1 MRWVEDHSCKM
12 KLIYDLPLEALQDM
26 LKIWGEPE
34 YRATQIWQ
42 GMYKHLYE
50 TPEQFTNLPL
60 ALRRRLEE
68 NFKFHSFDPLIHA
81 RSRDNETEKVLL
93 KTDDDRQ
100 IETVLMY
107 YDKRRT
113 VCISTQA
120 GCAMG
125 CVFCA
130 TGQMGFV
137 GNLSRGEIV
146 EQVLYFARKLRTAD
160 DRISNIV
167 TMGMGEPFLNY
178 DATMDAL
185 NILNHPDGFNFG
197 ARRIT
202 LSTVG
207 IVPMIERFTQEA
219 RNFNLAISLHA
230 ATNELRD
237 RLVPI
242 NRKYP
247 IEDLLRACNDYVSR
261 TGRRISYEWAL
272 IEGVND
278 DLEQAKKCADLL
290 KGTICHVNL
299 IPLNPTDG
307 YESVGTNQKATLAF
321 RDLLQS
327 QGIPTTVRLRRGIDI
342 HAGCGQL
349 AGRTH
354 H

>member
-1 MRWVEDHSCKM
+1 M
-12 KLIYDLPLEALQDM
+12 KLIYDLSFDALQDM
-26 LKIWGEPE
+26 LKSWGEPE
-34 YRATQIWQ
+34 YRATQIWE

-50 TPEQFTNLPL
+50 APEEFTTLPL
-60 ALRRRLEE
+60 DLRKRLKE
-68 NFKFHSFDPLIHA
+68 NFKFKSFEPIIHA
-81 RSRDNETEKVLL
+81 YSQDGETEKVLL

-113 VCISTQA
+113 VCISTQS

-130 TGQMGFV
+130 TGQMGFL

-146 EQVLYFARKLRTAD
+146 EQVLYFARKLSTMD

-167 TMGMGEPFLNY
+167 TMGMGEPFQNY
-178 DATMDAL
+178 NATMDAL
-185 NILNHPDGFNFG
+185 DILNHPGGFNLG
-197 ARRIT
+197 SRRIT

-207 IVPMIERFTQEA
+207 IIPMIERFTQEA

-230 ATNELRD
+230 ATNELRNQ
-237 RLVPI
+237 LVPI

-247 IEDLLRACNDYVSR
+247 IEDLLRTCNDYISR
-261 TGRRISYEWAL
+261 SGRRISYEWAL
-272 IEGVND
+272 INGVND
-278 DLEQAKKCADLL
+278 GIEQAQKCADLL
-290 KGTICHVNL
+290 KGSICHVNL
-299 IPLNPTDG
+299 IPLNPTEG
-307 YESVGTNQKATLAF
+307 YTSVATNQKTAIAF

-327 QGIPTTVRLRRGIDI
+327 KGIPTTIRLRRGIDI

-349 AGRTH
+349 AGQTRD
-354 H
+354 

>member
-1 MRWVEDHSCKM
+1 M
-12 KLIYDLPLEALQDM
+12 KLIYDLSYKALQDT
-26 LKIWGEPE
+26 LKRWGEPE

-42 GMYKHLYE
+42 CLYKHLYK
-50 TPEQFTNLPL
+50 TPEQFTTLPL
-60 ALRRRLEE
+60 ELRIKLDE
-68 NFKFHSFDPLIHA
+68 NFKFQAFEPLIHVC
-81 RSRDNETEKVLL
+81 SQDGETEKVLL
-93 KTDDDRQ
+93 KTEDDRQ

-120 GCAMG
+120 GCAIG

-146 EQVLYFARKLRTAD
+146 EQVLYFARKLNTID

-185 NILNHPDGFNFG
+185 DIVNHPGGFNFG

-207 IVPMIERFTQEA
+207 IIPMIERFTQEGH
-219 RNFNLAISLHA
+219 NFNLAISLHA

-237 RLVPI
+237 QLVPI

-247 IEDLLRACNDYVSR
+247 IEDLIRACNDYISR
-261 TGRRISYEWAL
+261 SGRRISYEWAL

-278 DLEQAKKCADLL
+278 GIEQAQKCAELL
-290 KGTICHVNL
+290 KGSICHVNL

-307 YESVGTNQKATLAF
+307 YASVATNQKTAIAF
-321 RDLLQS
+321 RDFLQS
-327 QGIPTTVRLRRGIDI
+327 QGIPTTIRLRRGIDI

-349 AGRTH
+349 AGQARS
-354 H
+354 